1 MATPTG
7 EHDFKDHFHT
17 LQLHPEADA
26 RMVEEA
32 YWHLARRYN
41 AEKRPSPTAVTGLD
55 ELNEAYS
62 VLGSPSRRKDDV
74 ATRNAVLGKGALP
87 VPPAQPAA
95 SPPLKVLER
104 TIIRARAAA

>member
-1 MATPTG
+1 MATPTL

-32 YWHLARRYN
+32 YWYLARRYN
-41 AEKRPSPTAVTGLD
+41 AERRPNPTAVAGLD
-55 ELNEAYS
+55 DLNEAYS
-62 VLGSPSRRKDDV
+62 VLGSPSRRRDYV
-74 ATRNAVLGKGALP
+74 ATRNTVLGKGALP
-87 VPPAQPAA
+87 VPPAQPAV

-104 TIIRARAAA
+104 SILRAKSAA